1 MPSFNYDFDVIYDQA
16 SRCTTNSLCWSYI
29 FVCGRYISFSSQ
41 FNQAGQLWFT
51 QALLSRIFETQPM
64 FSLTNKA
71 PAVTVSDEIKTTLL
85 RPKELIF
92 YNSFIPLGDIND
104 NGKLNAPAVISNQL
118 DSRKKKSYQRDYNLI
133 SRNIKSRIIHSSLYS
148 T

>member
-1 MPSFNYDFDVIYDQA
+1 
-16 SRCTTNSLCWSYI
+16 
-29 FVCGRYISFSSQ
+29 
-41 FNQAGQLWFT
+41 
-51 QALLSRIFETQPM
+51 M